1 MELVQSE
8 GETEGRRE
16 RQGEEGMAFRVTRH
30 TPRNLRSGQRRVL
43 TPESSLILSGKRMK
57 LDHASASVPATS
69 KGLTLAISREKFV
82 LKCILI
88 QTLSHKIS

>member
-69 KGLTLAISREKFV
+69 KGLTLSCFLHV
-82 LKCILI
+82 LLVCVERGIVL
-88 QTLSHKIS
+88 LAHV